1 MVEEFY
7 KTVVKEIEE
16 FEIQYKNK
24 ETELQRLEE
33 EHQVELKVYLQ
44 KVKNLEYEQEK
55 TNELI
60 EVDGEDAKSKENKY
74 FEDRLD
80 TMSKEKKNLK
90 NQFNESEKKNI
101 VNVQKEEETNRGM
114 YASKEKEFNDKIQ
127 ELIKKYEQRLARLQE
142 ELELKLKVIK
152 SIQR

>member
-7 KTVVKEIEE
+7 KTVVKEVDEI
-16 FEIQYKNK
+16 EIQYKNK

-74 FEDRLD
+74 FEDRLEN
-80 TMSKEKKNLK
+80 MSKEKKNLK
-90 NQFNESEKKNI
+90 NQFNESEKKTI
-101 VNVQKEEETNRGM
+101 ANVQKEEERNRGM
-114 YASKEKEFNDKIQ
+114 YASKSKEFDDKIQ
-127 ELIKKYEQRLARLQE
+127 ELIKKYNDTL
-142 ELELKLKVIK
+142 
-152 SIQR
+152 S